1 MEIRIHETKSQLN
14 IEFTKWFKNILK
26 KSGSINVALSGG
38 STPKALFDYWANL
51 PKGEIDWSKVKFFWG
66 DERCVPPADE
76 ESNYRMTK
84 EHLLDHIDIPENN
97 IFRIKGENPPSEEQ
111 NRYANILCSEVEQS
125 GGVPSF
131 DIMILGMGDDGHTA
145 SIFPYQRNLWFSPQL
160 CVEATHPDSGQR
172 RISLTGKV
180 INSSKNVA
188 FLVTGKNKAGKV
200 KEIIEMPDKSA
211 KIYPAAL
218 VKPKDGD
225 LIWFLDNEAAEL
237 INNN

>member
-1 MEIRIHETKSQLN
+1 MEIRIHETQSQLN
-14 IEFTKWFKNILK
+14 IEFTKWFKSILK

-38 STPKALFDYWANL
+38 STPKAIFDYWASL
-51 PKGEIDWSKVKFFWG
+51 PKGEIDWSMIKFFWG
-66 DERCVPPADE
+66 DERCVSPTDE

-84 EHLLDHIDIPENN
+84 EHLLEHIDIPESN

-111 NRYANILCSEVEQS
+111 YIYADILCSEVEHS
-125 GGVPSF
+125 GCIPSF

-160 CVEATHPDSGQR
+160 CIEATHPNSGQK

-180 INSSKNVA
+180 INASKNIA
-188 FLVTGKNKAGKV
+188 FLVTGKNKADKV
-200 KEIIEMPDKSA
+200 KEIIEMPYESA

-218 VKPKDGD
+218 VKPSEGN
-225 LIWFLDNEAAEL
+225 LLWFLDDDAAKL
-237 INNN
+237 IKHK